1 MQNLV
6 QTVNFRLLT
15 EKKLDEMGW
24 VHKDLQRTLGIPER
38 TYYRRLKEPGRMT
51 VNQMRQ
57 WANALHFTDQER
69 LEVIGKI
76 LR

>member
-24 VHKDLQRTLGIPER
+24 VHKDLQQTLGIPER

>member
-15 EKKLDEMGW
+15 EKKLDDMGW
-24 VHKDLQRTLGIPER
+24 GHKDLQQALGIPER